1 MSFTILPVYGVTEEQ
16 LSHGPDLLSPA
27 RVAEIEELKEQVAEK
42 NMSAPMR
49 VGGRKYLSVTNQK
62 QINSYYCGPAT
73 TALVNT

>member
-42 NMSAPMR
+42 
-49 VGGRKYLSVTNQK
+49 KYVCTDESRRQKISLGDKSKTN
-62 QINSYYCGPAT
+62 
-73 TALVNT
+73 

>member
-16 LSHGPDLLSPA
+16 LNHGPDLLSPA